1 MVKSKTVKEIAN
13 IIQYEPEVLLNLLK
27 EIDPKVNDINAPVT
41 TDQYRELTKLIKRK
55 KQTSSTTQSFV
66 SKKTEIVQETVEVK
80 PAEQPA
86 KNNKPQ
92 KPIKKAQ
99 TKAEDKIKKE
109 EVSENKKFAEVTKTI
124 TKEPESVPLNT
135 NKKLILKSVMTP
147 KELSHQMGIKEKELI
162 KALFKMNIMVTTNQS
177 IDQDTA
183 QLVSEE
189 LGFNCVVEKEENK
202 EIDFAANLHDEL
214 KLEKRP
220 PVVTIMGHVDHGKT
234 SLLDYIR
241 TTRVQAKEAG
251 GITQH
256 IGAYQAK
263 TKHGLITFLD
273 TPGHEAFT
281 SMRARGAK
289 VTDIVI
295 IIIAA
300 DDGVMPQTIE
310 AIKHAKAAEV
320 PVLVAINKCDKPN
333 VDLEKV
339 KTQLAQHDLTPE
351 EWGGETMVFPISAKS
366 GQGIDELLEGISIN
380 AELLDLK
387 APING
392 PIQASVIES
401 RLDKGR
407 GPVVSLLVQSG
418 TLSIGQIVLADVASG
433 RVRSMLTDSNKSV
446 KNALPGMPI
455 EVTGFSSAPAAGETA
470 IVVDNEKVARQITD
484 DRINSR
490 KQHKISQ
497 QQKSLHDVFSNI
509 KKDSEK
515 TILKVIVKGD
525 VHGSVEAIEHA
536 LSQVGNDEASVQ
548 VISSGV
554 GSITENDVNLSLS
567 SRAILVGFNVRPD
580 AVARKL
586 IEQQTEINIFYFNI
600 IYNLVDQVTNA
611 LKGLVGPQKE
621 ERIIG
626 YAEVKAVFTSSTH
639 GLIAGSMVVDGVLK
653 KDAPIRVLRNDI
665 VIYEGALESLR
676 HFQKNIKEAK
686 LGTECGIGVKDYND
700 VKVGDRIEAFEIIEK
715 DIVFE

>member
-27 EIDPKVNDINAPVT
+27 EIDPNVKDINASVT

-55 KQTSSTTQSFV
+55 KQSTTTQSFV
-66 SKKTEIVQETVEVK
+66 SKKTEIVQDNIVK
-80 PAEQPA
+80 KTADIPA
-86 KNNKPQ
+86 KT
-92 KPIKKAQ
+92 IK
-99 TKAEDKIKKE
+99 TKETKIKEIDTEAHNRENVFVKE
-109 EVSENKKFAEVTKTI
+109 II
-124 TKEPESVPLNT
+124 TDEIKPEEPVKESISLNT
-135 NKKLILKSVMTP
+135 NKKLILKTVMTP

-162 KALFKMNIMVTTNQS
+162 KALFKMNIMVTSNQS

-183 QLVSEE
+183 QLVAEE
-189 LGFNCVVEKEENK
+189 LGFTCVVEKEENK
-202 EIDFAANLHDEL
+202 KIDFAANLHDEL
-214 KLEKRP
+214 KFEKRP

-241 TTRVQAKEAG
+241 TTKVQAKEAG

-300 DDGVMPQTIE
+300 DDGVMPQTEE

-351 EWGGETMVFPISAKS
+351 EWGGETMIFPISAKT
-366 GQGIDELLEGISIN
+366 GQGIDDLLEGISIN

-407 GPVVSLLVQSG
+407 GPVVSLLVQTG
-418 TLSIGQIVLADVASG
+418 TLSIGEIVLADIASG
-433 RVRSMLTDSNKSV
+433 RVRSMLTDDNKSI
-446 KNALPGMPI
+446 KTALPGMPI

-470 IVVDNEKVARQITD
+470 IVVENEKVARQITD
-484 DRINSR
+484 ERINSR

-497 QQKSLHDVFSNI
+497 HQKSLHDVFSNI

-515 TILKVIVKGD
+515 TVLKVIVKGD
-525 VHGSVEAIEHA
+525 VHGSIEAIEHA

-567 SRAILVGFNVRPD
+567 SKAILVGFNVRPD

-586 IEQQTEINIFYFNI
+586 IEQQKEINIFYFNI

-611 LKGLVGPQKE
+611 LKGLVGPQMV

-665 VIYEGALESLR
+665 VIYEGSLESLR
-676 HFQKNIKEAK
+676 HFQKNIKDAK

-700 VKVGDRIEAFEIIEK
+700 IKVSDRIEAYEIIEK
-715 DIVFE
+715 DIIFE